1 MSPPLT
7 FKSLPASLVPPK
19 SISQFF
25 LNDLPPGFT
34 KACGCVIRRFSC
46 FYFDSRISKISWSQ
60 PWMKIIG
67 WGVSGKQN
75 TKRVGFV
82 QRDSSRNEVRSG
94 NDMEMTHGPC
104 SFM

>member
-1 MSPPLT
+1 
-7 FKSLPASLVPPK
+7 
-19 SISQFF
+19 
-25 LNDLPPGFT
+25 
-34 KACGCVIRRFSC
+34 
-46 FYFDSRISKISWSQ
+46 
-60 PWMKIIG
+60 MKIKG

-82 QRDSSRNEVRSG
+82 QRDSNRNEVRSL